1 MGMAQERARRAF
13 RDFGHWRRS
22 RPFAAGMF
30 LVLSSVAIMIPPYAT
45 FRWGD
50 VLVSITTLGG
60 VSALLI
66 GMLLAICG
74 LSLWFR
80 PQFRFAA
87 ALTAMVLSLV
97 ALGVTNLGG
106 FLAGTLAGVIG
117 AALGLAW
124 TDQPRAPRGKRRS
137 MLRCLVVIGLVVIAS
152 DVLPVA
158 ARDEVTPARS
168 WTFSASTLRLDGV
181 VYHGIERILVDGS
194 PTMTMKFTVN
204 RVEATDPVQIGEL
217 GKGHQLITAARRGF
231 SPPSSTTELFSLR
244 VTGVVSLLGLV
255 GIPVDFTPEHPPPL
269 VPPSVVLT
277 KVTTVNAQVRG
288 GAIVIPNARLTIR

>member
-1 MGMAQERARRAF
+1 MGMAQERARQVL

-22 RPFAAGMF
+22 RPFTAGMF
-30 LVLSSVAIMIPPYAT
+30 LVLSSVAIMTPPYAT

-50 VLVSITTLGG
+50 VLVSITTIGG

-66 GMLLAICG
+66 GTLLAICG

-87 ALTAMVLSLV
+87 ALTAMLLSLV

-106 FLAGTLAGVIG
+106 FLVGTLAGVIG
-117 AALGLAW
+117 AALALAW

-137 MLRCLVVIGLVVIAS
+137 VLRCLVVIGLVAVAIE
-152 DVLPVA
+152 VLPVA

-168 WTFSASTLRLDGV
+168 WTLSASTLRLYGV

-194 PTMTMKFTVN
+194 PTMTMKFTVK
-204 RVEATDPVQIGEL
+204 RIEATDPVQVGEL
-217 GKGHQLITAARRGF
+217 GNGHKVVIAARRGF
-231 SPPSSTTELFSLR
+231 STASSTIELFALR
-244 VTGVVSLLGLV
+244 VTGVVNLLGLV
-255 GIPVDFTPEHPPPL
+255 GIPVDFTPGHPPPL

-277 KVTTVNAQVRG
+277 EVTTINAQVRG
-288 GAIVIPNARLTIR
+288 GTIVIPNARLTIR